1 MHELAIAASLVESVA
16 ASAQAAGAARV
27 TRVFLKLGALSGV
40 SKEALLFCSDV
51 ATRDTLLEGSQLV
64 IEDVP
69 VTIYCEHCRAEAIL
83 SGIQGLRCPRC
94 GQLSARLL
102 HGKELEIAGIEIDVI
117 EETEGER

>member
-40 SKEALLFCSDV
+40 SKEALLFCYDV

-83 SGIQGLRCPRC
+83 SGIQGLRCTRC